1 MVEGFIPDEMV
12 DRVRSEN
19 DIVELVSEYV
29 SLKRT
34 GANYLGL
41 CPFHTEKTPS
51 FTVSPSKQIFHC
63 FGCGAGGDVVGFLIR
78 HENYTFP
85 EALKRLAERAGIK
98 LPEPKAHQGR
108 HSGDYE
114 LILKANEEAVLF
126 YTGCLWEGREGE
138 RARRYL
144 EGRGM
149 GPELSREF
157 GLGYS
162 PPAWDGLLKRLE
174 KKGIKPEAAQ
184 KAGLAVPRTSGQGHY
199 DRFRD
204 RLMFPIK
211 DVRGRVIGFGGRT
224 MGDDE
229 PKYLNSPET
238 ALFKKG
244 ETLYALEVASGPVRK
259 KDYAVVV
266 EGYFDA
272 IACHSAG
279 VKNAVATLGTAL
291 TQAHLRLIGRFS
303 KNVLLVFDSDEAGQK
318 AAERSL
324 EVFLGTDM
332 TAKVALL
339 PQGDDP
345 DSLVKREGPDGLRK
359 RLMSKETLM
368 DFVIK
373 RVCSG
378 AGDID
383 EKAGAA
389 SKITGMLA
397 RVDNGVVRS
406 HYLKRAADALGVE
419 EPALMEELNKKLGR
433 GGVFRGTDKKSFSG
447 PGKLDK
453 IESELVQLILHHP
466 EIASEVKA
474 ELRPED
480 FSDPRLSVLMAKVF
494 ELMDEGGAVNL
505 PRLLDGLK
513 DEGDKSLAMTLSFG
527 AEMDDVA
534 GFARGAIARLSEAK
548 RDRKTKG
555 LQAIVKQAEEN
566 NDIALLDKSLKE
578 LVEWQKKKK

>member
-12 DRVRSEN
+12 DRVRSGN
-19 DIVELVSEYV
+19 DIVELISEYV

-41 CPFHTEKTPS
+41 CPFHSEKTPS
-51 FTVSPSKQIFHC
+51 FTVSPAKQIFHC

-85 EALKRLAERAGIK
+85 EALKRLADRAGII
-98 LPEPKAHQGR
+98 LPEPKARAGR
-108 HSGDYE
+108 GSGDYE
-114 LILKANEEAVLF
+114 IILKANEEAMGF
-126 YTGCLWEGREGE
+126 FSQCLWDGRDGE
-138 RARRYL
+138 KARRYL
-144 EGRGM
+144 DGRGM
-149 GPELSREF
+149 PAELSREF

-162 PPAWDGLLKRLE
+162 PNAWDGLLKHLE
-174 KKGIKPEAAQ
+174 KKGIKQEAAV

-204 RLMFPIK
+204 RLMFPIR

-244 ETLYALEVASGPVRK
+244 ETLYGLEVASAHVRK
-259 KDYAVVV
+259 QDYAIIV

-272 IACHSAG
+272 IACHRAG

-339 PQGDDP
+339 PEGDDP
-345 DSLVKREGPDGLRK
+345 DSLVKRGGAEALRE
-359 RLMSKETLM
+359 RLRSTVALM

-373 RVCSG
+373 RAASG
-378 AGDID
+378 AKDID
-383 EKAGAA
+383 GKAAA
-389 SKITGMLA
+389 AARITGLLA

-406 HYLKRAADALGVE
+406 HYLKRAADELGVDE
-419 EPALMEELNKKLGR
+419 QALMEELNKKLGR
-433 GGVFRGTDKKSFSG
+433 TGVFRGTEKKAFSG
-447 PGKLDK
+447 LDR
-453 IESELVQLILHHP
+453 IEGTLLHLMLHHP
-466 EIASEVKA
+466 DVAGEVRSE
-474 ELRPED
+474 LSPED
-480 FSDPRLSVLMAKVF
+480 FSDPRLEAVVAKVF
-494 ELMDEGGAVNL
+494 ELMDEGGKVNFN
-505 PRLLDGLK
+505 RLMDTLTDEK
-513 DEGDKSLAMTLSFG
+513 DKAFALSLSFG
-527 AEMDDVA
+527 EEMDDVE
-534 GFARGAIARLSEAK
+534 GFARGAIKRLSEAS
-548 RDRKTKG
+548 RERKIKE
-555 LQAIVKQAEEN
+555 LQGVIKQAEDNKDLE
-566 NDIALLDKSLKE
+566 LLNKSLKE
-578 LVEWQKKKK
+578 LVEWQKKKR